1 MTAETATPSH
11 GYETRIRDLTLIGLG
26 GISGFASAAVA
37 PAMPGIAV
45 HFAGTPDIDLLA
57 RLVVALPTA
66 LFALTGPLIGWV
78 SDRVGRRLPLILA
91 AFLYAVAGPLPY
103 FLDDLWSILGCRA
116 ALGLA
121 MGVLFTLAPASLGDW
136 YEGAA
141 RNRAI
146 AWYGAGAAG
155 VPAVMIVCGGVLAEY
170 GWRLPF
176 LLHAVALP
184 LLPPALLQVRDAPKT
199 VARTAAAGATGRL
212 VAARVPWA
220 ALIGLYLAIFLI
232 GMTFMQL
239 PLNVPF
245 LLVERAIGG
254 PSVAGLGIAATMAI
268 MAGLSFA
275 YPWLARRAARPVIF
289 AGYAVG
295 LGFGFVVLA
304 FAWDVAA
311 LALGLLLLALGQSMV
326 YANNTTWLMA
336 ITPPGVRARV
346 IGGMVLAI
354 YAGQFSA
361 PFLLLPIIRA
371 AGLAPS
377 FLALSA
383 AMALLCV
390 TMLAIVR
397 RDARRRGG

>member
-1 MTAETATPSH
+1 MPVAARA
-11 GYETRIRDLTLIGLG
+11 GRLDTRIRDLTLIGLG
-26 GISGFASAAVA
+26 GISGFASAAAA
-37 PAMPGIAV
+37 PAMPGIAA
-45 HFAGTPDIDLLA
+45 HFAGMPDIDLLA

-78 SDRVGRRLPLILA
+78 SDRVGRRLPLVLA
-91 AFLYAVAGPLPY
+91 AFLYAVAGPLPF
-103 FLDDLWSILGCRA
+103 FLDDLWSILACRA

-121 MGVLFTLAPASLGDW
+121 MGVLFTLAPSSLGDW
-136 YEGAA
+136 YEGPA

-184 LLPPALLQVRDAPKT
+184 LLPLALLYVRDAPKP
-199 VARTAAAGATGRL
+199 AAASGSAAAGRAG
-212 VAARVPWA
+212 AAPMPWP

-239 PLNVPF
+239 PLNLPF
-245 LLVERAIGG
+245 LLVERVIGG

-295 LGFGFVVLA
+295 LGFGFLVLA
-304 FAWDVAA
+304 FAGDIYSVAF
-311 LALGLLLLALGQSMV
+311 GLLLLALGQAMV

-354 YAGQFSA
+354 YTGQFSA

-383 AMALLCV
+383 TMAVLCV
-390 TMLAIVR
+390 TMLAIAH
-397 RDARRRGG
+397 RDVRRRGG

>member
-1 MTAETATPSH
+1 MTSH
-11 GYETRIRDLTLIGLG
+11 VMPAAGRLDVRIRDLTLIGLG
-26 GISGFASAAVA
+26 GISGFASAAAA
-37 PAMPGIAV
+37 PAMPGIAA
-45 HFAGTPDIDLLA
+45 HFAGMPDIDLLA

-78 SDRVGRRLPLILA
+78 SDRVGRRLPLVLA
-91 AFLYAVAGPLPY
+91 AFLYAVAGPLPF
-103 FLDDLWSILGCRA
+103 FLDDLWTILACRA

-121 MGVLFTLAPASLGDW
+121 MGVLFTLAPSSLGDW
-136 YEGAA
+136 YEGPA

-184 LLPPALLQVRDAPKT
+184 LLPLALLYVRDAPKP
-199 VARTAAAGATGRL
+199 AGAPGSA
-212 VAARVPWA
+212 VAARAGAVPVPWV

-239 PLNVPF
+239 PLNLPF

-295 LGFGFVVLA
+295 LGFGFLVLA
-304 FAWDVAA
+304 FAGDIYSVAF
-311 LALGLLLLALGQSMV
+311 GLLLLALGQAMV

-354 YAGQFSA
+354 YTGQFSA

-371 AGLAPS
+371 AGLALS

-383 AMALLCV
+383 TMAVLCV
-390 TMLAIVR
+390 TMLAIAH
-397 RDARRRGG
+397 RDVRRRGG